1 MPKVFTIGEALIDFV
16 PIESGKG
23 LKDIS
28 GFKKLPGGAPANVS
42 ACVAKLGGESAFIGM
57 LGDDGFGDFLVETL
71 ASENVDTSY
80 IP

>member
-71 ASENVDTSY
+71 VQVLHL
-80 IP
+80 

>member
-42 ACVAKLGGESAFIGM
+42 ACVAKLGGES
-57 LGDDGFGDFLVETL
+57 L
-71 ASENVDTSY
+71 
-80 IP
+80 